1 MNNKTQ
7 NTEPI
12 IEVKDLMKSFGDN
25 HNIVHQEVAIIYKIY
40 VPHIAH
46 KIVTP
51 LLHCCKKYIFHEI
64 LF

>member
-25 HNIVHQEVAIIYKIY
+25 HVLINFNGFSLVNIR
-40 VPHIAH
+40 
-46 KIVTP
+46 
-51 LLHCCKKYIFHEI
+51 
-64 LF
+64 

>member
-25 HNIVHQEVAIIYKIY
+25 HVLINFNLVMPKCLNICA
-40 VPHIAH
+40 P
-46 KIVTP
+46 TP
-51 LLHCCKKYIFHEI
+51 
-64 LF
+64 

>member
-25 HNIVHQEVAIIYKIY
+25 HVLNNFNLVLNKGENLIIMSKSGSGKSVLI
-40 VPHIAH
+40 
-46 KIVTP
+46 
-51 LLHCCKKYIFHEI
+51 
-64 LF
+64 